1 MTRSPGLLAQALVAA
16 KRDLARERRRGEVL
30 WVTIPFGVV
39 AMLLIPM
46 AVGADVPRLR
56 ELGPGLYW
64 VVVLLFGI
72 LVTVRATAA
81 DSPQQRDLNR
91 LIGLDPAAAFAG
103 RALASFV
110 LLLAFEIVVGLAT
123 VALYDVSLTGWVLL
137 PVILV
142 VAGAGLALIGSLA
155 AAIAANLATGPALVP
170 LLVAPLAVPLLLGAT
185 QALEGLRAGNG
196 ILPWL
201 VLMITVVLVLLII
214 GVVTAR
220 PLQETA

>member
-1 MTRSPGLLAQALVAA
+1 MKRMSLLDQAMVAA

-46 AVGADVPRLR
+46 AVGADAPQLR
-56 ELGPGLYW
+56 ELGPGLFW
-64 VVVLLFGI
+64 VIVLLFGV
-72 LVTVRATAA
+72 LVTVRTTAA
-81 DSPQQRDLNR
+81 DTAQQRDLNR
-91 LIGLDPAAAFAG
+91 LIGLDPAAGFIG
-103 RALASFV
+103 RSLASFL

-123 VALYDVSLTGWVLL
+123 IALYDVSLAGWLWL
-137 PVILV
+137 PFILI

-155 AAIAANLATGPALVP
+155 ASIAGNLATGPALVP

-185 QALEGLRAGNG
+185 QALDGLRLGNS

-201 VLMITVVLVLLII
+201 LLMVTVVLVLLIV
-214 GVVTAR
+214 GVLTAR
-220 PLQETA
+220 PLQETQ

>member
-123 VALYDVSLTGWVLL
+123 IALYDVSLTGWVLL

>member
-1 MTRSPGLLAQALVAA
+1 MSRPGLFDQALIAA
-16 KRDLARERRRGEVL
+16 RRDVARERRRGEVL

-39 AMLLIPM
+39 AMLLIPL

-72 LVTVRATAA
+72 LVTVRGTAA

-91 LIGLDPAAAFAG
+91 LIGLDPAAGFVG
-103 RALASFV
+103 RALASFIF
-110 LLLAFEIVVGLAT
+110 LLAFEVVVGLAT
-123 VALYDVSLTGWVLL
+123 IALYDVSLRGWWWM
-137 PVILV
+137 PAILIV
-142 VAGAGLALIGSLA
+142 TGAGLALIGSLA
-155 AAIAANLATGPALVP
+155 AAIAGSVATGPALVP

-185 QALEGLRAGNG
+185 QALDGLRLGES

-201 VLMITVVLVLLII
+201 LLMVTVVLILSIVGVL
-214 GVVTAR
+214 TAR
-220 PLQETA
+220 PLQETR

>member
-1 MTRSPGLLAQALVAA
+1 MTQPRLLDQAIVAA

-46 AVGADVPRLR
+46 AVGADAPRLR

-64 VVVLLFGI
+64 VIVLLFGV

-81 DSPQQRDLNR
+81 DTPQQRDLNR
-91 LIGLDPAAAFAG
+91 LIGLDPAAGFVG
-103 RALASFV
+103 RSLASFV
-110 LLLAFEIVVGLAT
+110 LLLAFEVVVGLAT
-123 VALYDVSLTGWVLL
+123 IALYDVSLAGWLWL

-142 VAGAGLALIGSLA
+142 IAGAGLALIGSLA
-155 AAIAANLATGPALVP
+155 ASIAGNLATGPALVP

-185 QALEGLRAGNG
+185 QALDGLRLGNG

-201 VLMITVVLVLLII
+201 LLMVTVVLVLLIV

-220 PLQETA
+220 PLQETR

>member
-1 MTRSPGLLAQALVAA
+1 MTAPSLLEQTMVAA
-16 KRDLARERRRGEVL
+16 KRDLARERRRGEVI

-46 AVGADVPRLR
+46 AVGADAPRLR

-64 VVVLLFGI
+64 VVVLLFGV
-72 LVTVRATAA
+72 LVTVRSTAA

-91 LIGLDPAAAFAG
+91 LIGLDPAAGFAG

-110 LLLAFEIVVGLAT
+110 LLMAFEVMVGLAT
-123 VALYDVSLTGWVLL
+123 IALYDVTLTAWLWL
-137 PVILV
+137 PIILI

-155 AAIAANLATGPALVP
+155 ASIAGSLATGSALVP
-170 LLVAPLAVPLLLGAT
+170 LLVAPMAVPLLLGAT
-185 QALEGLRAGNG
+185 QALDGLRLGNA
-196 ILPWL
+196 ILPWML
-201 VLMITVVLVLLII
+201 LMVTVVFALMIV

-220 PLQETA
+220 ALQETR

>member
-1 MTRSPGLLAQALVAA
+1 MTQPGLRTQTIVAA
-16 KRDLARERRRGEVL
+16 RRDLARERRRGEVL

-56 ELGPGLYW
+56 ELGPGLFW
-64 VVVLLFGI
+64 VIVLLFGI
-72 LVTVRATAA
+72 LVTVRSTAA

-91 LIGLDPAAAFAG
+91 LIGLDPAAGFVG
-103 RALASFV
+103 RALASFA

-123 VALYDVSLTGWVLL
+123 IALYDVSLTGWAWL
-137 PVILV
+137 PVVLI

-155 AAIAANLATGPALVP
+155 ASIAGNLATGPALVP

-185 QALEGLRAGNG
+185 QALDGLRVGDG

-201 VLMITVVLVLLII
+201 LLMVTVVLVLLIV

-220 PLQETA
+220 ALQET